1 MNKQVI
7 RTNKAAAPGGHY
19 SQGMSWGNLVFT
31 AGQGGK
37 NPATG
42 VMAPDIRSQTRQALE
57 NVKAILE
64 EAGTSLDNALKA
76 TVFLRDM
83 NDFAAMNEVY
93 STYFPKDPPVR
104 SIGHCDFPGD
114 MIVEIEIIACVT

>member
-1 MNKQVI
+1 MK
-7 RTNKAAAPGGHY
+7 
-19 SQGMSWGNLVFT
+19 WGELVFT

-42 VMAPDIRSQTRQALE
+42 EMAADIRGQTRQSLE
-57 NVKAILE
+57 NIKAILA

-83 NDFAAMNEVY
+83 GDFAAMNEVY
-93 STYFPKDPPVR
+93 TGYFPKDPPVR
-104 SIGHCDFPGD
+104 SVGQADFPGD
-114 MIVEIEIIACVT
+114 MMVEIDIIACIP

>member
-1 MNKQVI
+1 MHKQVI
-7 RTNKAAAPGGHY
+7 RTEKAAPPGGHY
-19 SQGMSWGNLVFT
+19 SQGMKWGELVFT

-42 VMAPDIRSQTRQALE
+42 EMASDIRGQTRQSLE
-57 NVKAILE
+57 NIKAILA

-83 NDFAAMNEVY
+83 GDFAAMNEVY
-93 STYFPKDPPVR
+93 AGYFPKDPPVR
-104 SIGHCDFPGD
+104 SVGQADFAGD
-114 MIVEIEIIACVT
+114 MMVEIEIIACIP